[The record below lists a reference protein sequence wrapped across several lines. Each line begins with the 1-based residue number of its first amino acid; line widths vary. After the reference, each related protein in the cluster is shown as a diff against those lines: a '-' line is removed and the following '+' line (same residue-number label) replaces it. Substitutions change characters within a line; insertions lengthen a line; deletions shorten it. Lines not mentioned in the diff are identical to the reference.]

1 MTWPLRS
8 TPITGA
14 SSLLRASPPA
24 RPTSV
29 LNPSQFPPVESLP
42 LAVLAGRRYRGTPSP
57 VPRESSRSDSRRLHA
72 GHHLANKRAPARLI
86 PEPLIRS
93 GFDANRVCFDTSS
106 ANHLRSSFR
115 SPPDASSA
123 PFPTRS
129 RPRSS
134 AKATVGGLK
143 PSPAG
148 RLRRAT
154 ILHLSRSTASR
165 ASAYIKAPS
174 AFGTHTSANRPCGQ
188 GRSPR
193 GLWNPRPPGPT
204 AGPSACSD
212 TEKPLP
218 GTLVTPF
225 RQTLQQRERSRLA
238 ARF

>member
-8 TPITGA
+8 TPIAGA

-24 RPTSV
+24 HPTSV
-29 LNPSQFPPVESLP
+29 LNPSRFPPVESLP
-42 LAVLAGRRYRGTPSP
+42 PAILAGRRYRGTPSP

-134 AKATVGGLK
+134 AKAAVGGLK

-154 ILHLSRSTASR
+154 LLHLSRSTASR
-165 ASAYIKAPS
+165 ASTYIKPPS
-174 AFGTHTSANRPCGQ
+174 AFGTHTSENTVRGALIFGSVAASVGCTPLEHLPPIAYRGAPVTA
-188 GRSPR
+188 RRTEPR
-193 GLWNPRPPGPT
+193 DCCYC
-204 AGPSACSD
+204 A
-212 TEKPLP
+212 
-218 GTLVTPF
+218 
-225 RQTLQQRERSRLA
+225 
-238 ARF
+238 